1 MEYDHE
7 IVKIA
12 KCECCG
18 IWEECTVDY
27 IGCVKEQ
34 FGGAW
39 VCGLC
44 SEAIKEEQRRL
55 GVDLEVAMRLH
66 AKFRETANID
76 PTMQIARSFLHLLKK
91 MASSRKSIS
100 QSLLP

>member
-7 IVKIA
+7 IVKSA

-27 IGCVKEQ
+27 IHSVKEQ

-44 SEAIKEEQRRL
+44 SEAIKEEQSRL
-55 GVDLEVAMRLH
+55 GVELEVAMQLH
-66 AKFRETANID
+66 AKFRETASID
-76 PTMQIARSFLHLLKK
+76 PTVQIARSFLDLLKK
-91 MASSRKSIS
+91 MISSRKLIS
-100 QSLLP
+100 